1 MEQDCWLVTGQLG
14 SWHFSG
20 SIAASRFGGGGEGS
34 AMRLWQGAVPPFL
47 PEQEKLP
54 GENTKVFE
62 REKWPNGKEGQHCC
76 RTNAWAQRCEEGI
89 AGRASETV
97 CTARDTVA
105 LWGPS
110 CLSGA
115 AGLSGLSPRGRP
127 YLRWPAKLHG
137 GSMSRPCTRA
147 HGWSTRQCRAQS
159 HPGNELCESVGWYRA
174 STFIRS
180 LHRRG
185 ANLCSHWERGS
196 SPSHPFVPALLP
208 PSKAF
213 PHYFPCTRT
222 PTFSS
227 CLPLPLHPPG
237 FTEHLLSTNQG
248 VVFPGEVDS
257 LISTPVENH
266 ETTAVEEKM
275 AMAEHEDCIQNN
287 EPYKVAVSFY
297 SVIINREGDL

>member
-1 MEQDCWLVTGQLG
+1 MQ
-14 SWHFSG
+14 
-20 SIAASRFGGGGEGS
+20 
-34 AMRLWQGAVPPFL
+34 LWQGAVPPFL

-62 REKWPNGKEGQHCC
+62 GEKWPNGKEGQHCC

-89 AGRASETV
+89 AGRVSETV

-110 CLSGA
+110 CLSGGS
-115 AGLSGLSPRGRP
+115 GLSGLSPRGRP

-137 GSMSRPCTRA
+137 GSMSWPCTWA
-147 HGWSTRQCRAQS
+147 HGWSTRQCCARS
-159 HPGNELCESVGWYRA
+159 HPGNEQCKSVGWYRA
-174 STFIRS
+174 STFVRS

-185 ANLCSHWERGS
+185 ARLCSHWERGS

-237 FTEHLLSTNQG
+237 FTEHLLKHKPKSCLSCRGGQPHFYPCWKPWNNSCRGQNGNGRAWGLHT
-248 VVFPGEVDS
+248 
-257 LISTPVENH
+257 
-266 ETTAVEEKM
+266 
-275 AMAEHEDCIQNN
+275 NN